1 MNITKVSEG
10 LKDYIFK
17 FVDDLAINDFLIGA
31 LRPMVCMAIENNF
44 YKVNNILKVLAD
56 KDGNINFGKL
66 IDDTMASVLNSKQ
79 ATYPI
84 GNIGVAEFGNN
95 AVKITIPMINK
106 FFKFEADDFIKMKNY
121 IIEKYR

>member
-1 MNITKVSEG
+1 MNIAKVSEG

-17 FVDDLAINDFLIGA
+17 FVDDLAINDFIIGA

-56 KDGNINFGKL
+56 KDGNINFEKL
-66 IDDTMASVLNSKQ
+66 VDDTITSLLNSKQ
-79 ATYPI
+79 VTYPI
-84 GNIGVAEFGNN
+84 GNIGTVDFGNN
-95 AVKITIPMINK
+95 AVKITIPIINK

-121 IIEKYR
+121 IIEKYK